1 MTQSFTVSQSKT
13 FTLTNA
19 KHIASKVATD
29 LKRLQRL
36 YGEPSD
42 QRIENFET
50 ELIQFLKYGYL
61 GTVTYG
67 FQRNGKW
74 IEPTLRYTAEELS
87 HSASIDD
94 DPGKIRIG
102 ANVENARFRSFLTYS
117 TIWYTLNQN
126 QQTEFRKQLPFER
139 VGAEEPKING
149 YLVDD
154 KMYSSGG
161 RALNRKSVRSY

>member
-1 MTQSFTVSQSKT
+1 MTQSFTVSQSTT
-13 FTLTNA
+13 FTLTHA

-29 LKRLQRL
+29 LKRIQRF

-42 QRIENFET
+42 QRIEDFET

-74 IEPTLRYTAEELS
+74 IEPTLRYTAKELS